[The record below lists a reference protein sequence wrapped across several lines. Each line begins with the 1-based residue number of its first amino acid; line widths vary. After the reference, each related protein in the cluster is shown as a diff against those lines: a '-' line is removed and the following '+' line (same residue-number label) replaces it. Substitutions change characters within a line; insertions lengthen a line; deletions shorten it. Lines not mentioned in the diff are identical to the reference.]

1 MSVELNKTV
10 AEASLDN
17 LHDIMVPDAV
27 GLFPLAPGWY
37 MVALLG
43 LALLFYVVVRR
54 YAQYKKRRYKREALR
69 EISTYSSKSRETAL
83 ALLTLAKRV
92 GIAAYGREK
101 IAPLSGESWWDFME
115 SHSRVK
121 MSREL
126 RGTIATLLYDDSAQ
140 SSVSDFS
147 AIKSLTT
154 LWIKT
159 HKVSEHV

>member
-1 MSVELNKTV
+1 MSVDMNKTI

-17 LHDIMVPDAV
+17 LHDIIVPDAV
-27 GLFPLAPGWY
+27 GLFPLAQGWY

-43 LALLFYVVVRR
+43 LALLFHVAVRR
-54 YAQYKKRRYKREALR
+54 YAQYKKRLYKREALR
-69 EISTYSSKSRETAL
+69 EISTYSSKNKETVL
-83 ALLTLAKRV
+83 ALLALAKRV

-115 SHSRVK
+115 NHSRVK
-121 MSREL
+121 IRREL
-126 RGTIATLLYDDSAQ
+126 RDTIATLLYDDSAK
-140 SSVSDFS
+140 SSVSDFN

-159 HKVSEHV
+159 HRVSEHV